1 MELIQNVQNEV
12 LFVGSFYANPN
23 LYVEYGRF
31 VRPEYDLSDEVTM
44 FLYDCF
50 ETYYKT
56 FSQTVDEMKVNTF
69 MSQCP
74 ERLKNYKRYGGYKTI
89 KQWSSICDVDDFSN
103 YMETVKK
110 YSLLREYDKKGYNV
124 SKIMEHSRFNTMK
137 ANDIYRI
144 IRAGA
149 DKIGTLIMAN
159 EDSVVVNK
167 EMNEAVIEWID
178 KPDIGVLTPF
188 ETINELFRGFRKG
201 KLLANAMLSNAGKS
215 RFMIL
220 LSAYI
225 ALVKKEKVLVLANEM
240 GKDDFK
246 ACLLTTVINNTWFKE
261 FHGID
266 IEKKEREIVLGLY
279 RDKDGNFIQRLEDED
294 GNFIETKEEY
304 LERLNRDSDEFRKVM
319 AVSNWIEEQTAN
331 KIFFK
336 QLFDYS
342 DEVLD
347 MEIRK
352 HKLVHGTDYIFY
364 DTLKPYMHEE
374 WGIFKQTCTK
384 LNTLAVEINVFV
396 FGSIQMTDDTVFTD
410 VFALSSNNIAS
421 AKSIKH
427 VLDYLTLSVHLKQ
440 DDYHKYQLHIPTTK
454 EWGEGNTV
462 DLNLE
467 KRYVATVIDK
477 NRSGAKDVV
486 IVYEIDLNLNT
497 WKEVGHLKKKN
508 NIG

>member
-31 VRPEYDLSDEVTM
+31 VRPKYDLSDEVTM

-89 KQWSSICDVDDFSN
+89 KQWTSICDVDDFSN

-124 SKIMEHSRFNTMK
+124 SKIMEHKRFNTMK

-167 EMNEAVIEWID
+167 EMNEAVVSWID
-178 KPDIGVLTPF
+178 KPSVGILTPY
-188 ETINELFRGFRKG
+188 EQLNELFRGFKKG
-201 KLLANAMLSNAGKS
+201 KLLANGMLSNAGKS

-220 LSAYI
+220 LASFI
-225 ALVKKEKVLVLANEM
+225 SLVKGEKVLVLANEM

-246 ACLLTTVINNTWFKE
+246 ACLLVTVINNTWFKE
-261 FHGID
+261 LHGVD
-266 IEKKEREIVLGLY
+266 IEKPEREIVMGLY
-279 RDKDGNFIQRLEDED
+279 RDKDGNFLQRLEDED
-294 GNFIETKEEY
+294 GNFIETLEDYKDRLKRDSEEY
-304 LERLNRDSDEFRKVM
+304 NKVM
-319 AVSNWIEEQTAN
+319 EVSNWIESNISN

-352 HKLVHGTDYIFY
+352 HKLVHGVDYIFY
-364 DTLKPYMHEE
+364 DTLKPYGQED
-374 WGIFKQTCTK
+374 WGMFKQTTTK
-384 LNTLAVEINVFV
+384 LSTLAIEIDVFIYT
-396 FGSIQMTDDTVFTD
+396 SIQMTDDTVFTD
-410 VFALSSNNIAS
+410 VFSLSSNNVAS

-427 VLDYLTLSVHLKQ
+427 VLDMMLLSVHLKKEE
-440 DDYHKYQLHIPTTK
+440 YHKYKIITLDGK
-454 EWGEGNTV
+454 WGKSSTI
-462 DLNLE
+462 DLNVD
-467 KRYVATVIDK
+467 KRYVASVVEK
-477 NRSGAKDVV
+477 NRLGRKDVV
-486 IVYEIDLNLNT
+486 PVYEVNLDLNT
-497 WKEVGHLKKKN
+497 WIEVGELIKAK
-508 NIG
+508 